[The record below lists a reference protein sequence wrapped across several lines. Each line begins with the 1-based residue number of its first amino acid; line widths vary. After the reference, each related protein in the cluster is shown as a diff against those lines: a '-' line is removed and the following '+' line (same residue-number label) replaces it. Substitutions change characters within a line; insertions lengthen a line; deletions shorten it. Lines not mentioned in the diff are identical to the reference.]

1 LIGGARVV
9 ICSQG
14 LRKLIVLSEVSAET
28 AASAR
33 TEYLPMTRLIR
44 RRSMLQGGAAIGAAI
59 LLPGARACEFFSTHL
74 RIYGPCAR
82 ATVEGASTAVLC
94 MTFDE
99 VTQTDRLIGVETPVA
114 SGAEL
119 GGVHAARTLD
129 LLIPQGR
136 DTELTEG
143 GTYIRLTG
151 LRFALEVAKEYPLT
165 LVFEKGGV
173 VQADFDIKYDSAST

>member
-1 LIGGARVV
+1 
-9 ICSQG
+9 
-14 LRKLIVLSEVSAET
+14 
-28 AASAR
+28 
-33 TEYLPMTRLIR
+33 MTRLIR
-44 RRSMLQGGAAIGAAI
+44 RRGILQSSVAFGTAI
-59 LLPGARACEFFSTHL
+59 LWPGAQACEFFSTHL
-74 RIYGPCAR
+74 RINEPWSR
-82 ATVEGASTAVLC
+82 ATVEGATTAVLC
-94 MTFDE
+94 MTFDQ
-99 VTQTDRLIGVETPVA
+99 VTQTDRLIRVETPVA

-136 DTELTEG
+136 ETALTEA

>member
-1 LIGGARVV
+1 
-9 ICSQG
+9 
-14 LRKLIVLSEVSAET
+14 
-28 AASAR
+28 
-33 TEYLPMTRLIR
+33 MTRLIR
-44 RRSMLQGGAAIGAAI
+44 RRGMLQGGFAIGASL
-59 LLPGARACEFFSTHL
+59 LLPRARACEFFSIHM
-74 RIYGPCAR
+74 RIYGPWAR

-99 VTQTDRLIGVETPVA
+99 VTQTDRLIGVESPVA

-119 GGVHAARTLD
+119 AGAQAARSLD

-136 DTELTEG
+136 DTELTEA

-151 LRFALEVAKEYPLT
+151 MRFALEVAKEYPLT

-173 VQADFDIKYDSAST
+173 VQADFDVKYDIAST